1 MSIKGIGV
9 KIKIV
14 GISRFEFGFLK
25 TNDRGVEFQKGWF
38 DFVPIRRE
46 TINVPLQD
54 RNLVIV
60 RRIGRR
66 KTGHVVL
73 RSEVMLRDEVIAS
86 GVYVCVLSG

>member
-1 MSIKGIGV
+1 M
-9 KIKIV
+9 
-14 GISRFEFGFLK
+14 
-25 TNDRGVEFQKGWF
+25 
-38 DFVPIRRE
+38 PIRRE

-86 GVYVCVLSG
+86 VVFMFVF

>member
-1 MSIKGIGV
+1 M
-9 KIKIV
+9 
-14 GISRFEFGFLK
+14 
-25 TNDRGVEFQKGWF
+25 
-38 DFVPIRRE
+38 PIRRE

-73 RSEVMLRDEVIAS
+73 RDARSEVMLRGEVIAS
-86 GVYVCVLSG
+86 VAFMFVF